1 VSGTRNDR
9 VQVSI
14 SVRRDAHDEL
24 TEFCSQQ
31 GVNMTTLLEQ
41 MMLAM
46 GPVNAGELELPSLL
60 GSAVVAAR
68 REAVARRTGRDG
80 QSGPAS
86 RGRVYRRPAPAEDP
100 TG

>member
-1 VSGTRNDR
+1 MSVGRNDR

-14 SVRRDAHDEL
+14 SVQRDAHDEL

-46 GPVNAGELELPSLL
+46 RSVNTGEVELPPML
-60 GSAVVAAR
+60 GSAVTAAR
-68 REAVARRTGRDG
+68 REAVARRTGRDAG
-80 QSGPAS
+80 GEPPA
-86 RGRVYRRPAPAEDP
+86 RGRVYRRPER
-100 TG
+100 

>member
-1 VSGTRNDR
+1 MSSGRSDR

-46 GPVNAGELELPSLL
+46 RAVNSGEIELPPML
-60 GSAVVAAR
+60 GGAVLAAR
-68 REAVARRTGRDG
+68 REAVARRTGRDAG
-80 QSGPAS
+80 GEPAG
-86 RGRVYRRPAPAEDP
+86 RGRV
-100 TG
+100 